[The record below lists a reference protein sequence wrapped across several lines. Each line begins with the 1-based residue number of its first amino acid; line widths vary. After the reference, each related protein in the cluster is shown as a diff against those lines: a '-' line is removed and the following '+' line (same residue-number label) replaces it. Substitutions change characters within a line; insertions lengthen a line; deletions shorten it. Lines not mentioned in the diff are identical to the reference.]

1 MMKKYN
7 KPEIVALALEAV
19 DVIETS
25 GGAKAAAIIGK
36 DADLTSEGVVKS
48 APAAIQVVEQQITA
62 MSNKWSW

>member
-25 GGAKAAAIIGK
+25 GGEKAAAIIGK
-36 DADLTSEGVVKS
+36 DADLMVDGKS
-48 APAAIQVVEQQITA
+48 TVATVQVVEQQITA